1 MFTNL
6 EIGLLQAIEY
16 LMVILIAVAAA
27 MGWTW
32 EMYPLLGLAVITVPY
47 AVWREIR
54 NIERSPIKYS
64 QGGGESSLS
73 SQPDSVRR
81 WQWN

>member
-16 LMVILIAVAAA
+16 LMVISIVVVIS
-27 MGWTW
+27 MGWSW
-32 EMYPLLGLAVITVPY
+32 EMYPLLGLAVVTVPY

-54 NIERSPIKYS
+54 NLDR
-64 QGGGESSLS
+64 GLH
-73 SQPDSVRR
+73 
-81 WQWN
+81 